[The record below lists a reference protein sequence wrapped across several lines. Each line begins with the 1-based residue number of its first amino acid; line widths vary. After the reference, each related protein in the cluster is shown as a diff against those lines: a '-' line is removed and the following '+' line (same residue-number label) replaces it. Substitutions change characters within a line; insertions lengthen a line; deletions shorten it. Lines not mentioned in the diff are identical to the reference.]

1 MYHYYAQQGAK
12 SKKLPFHK
20 NNWTP
25 KIDQDLSK
33 IKSCAVKLLPIWSSV
48 SVSVIFGVLKFLYE
62 SDDIVAHVQCF
73 EYKLFFIYVHS

>member
-48 SVSVIFGVLKFLYE
+48 SVSIIFGVLL
-62 SDDIVAHVQCF
+62 SGGGGPIGPNVVCTC
-73 EYKLFFIYVHS
+73 VS